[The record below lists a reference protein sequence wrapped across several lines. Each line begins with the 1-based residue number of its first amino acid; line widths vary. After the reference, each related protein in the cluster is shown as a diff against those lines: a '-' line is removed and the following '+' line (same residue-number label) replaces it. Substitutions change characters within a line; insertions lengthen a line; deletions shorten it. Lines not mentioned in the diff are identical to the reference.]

1 MSKVFIGMG
10 TCGLATGAGEVKTAV
25 EKWAAA
31 RSTTVQITATGCIGY
46 CKAEPIM
53 DVVTDSGHRVS
64 YSNVTPEVA
73 GFILDEVLVRKN
85 YKLDGLLGQFTNG
98 KAPLPGIPL
107 IEEHPYFR
115 KQVKYVLRNCG
126 VIDPESIADYL
137 SHGGSRA
144 LERALGMSTRRWCR
158 R

>member
-1 MSKVFIGMG
+1 MSTVFIGMG

-31 RSTTVQITATGCIGY
+31 HAAAIQITATGCIGY

-73 GFILDEVLVRKN
+73 GLHPRRGPGPEELQARR
-85 YKLDGLLGQFTNG
+85 
-98 KAPLPGIPL
+98 APGTVQ
-107 IEEHPYFR
+107 ER
-115 KQVKYVLRNCG
+115 QG
-126 VIDPESIADYL
+126 AAA
-137 SHGGSRA
+137 RA
-144 LERALGMSTRRWCR
+144 FP
-158 R
+158 